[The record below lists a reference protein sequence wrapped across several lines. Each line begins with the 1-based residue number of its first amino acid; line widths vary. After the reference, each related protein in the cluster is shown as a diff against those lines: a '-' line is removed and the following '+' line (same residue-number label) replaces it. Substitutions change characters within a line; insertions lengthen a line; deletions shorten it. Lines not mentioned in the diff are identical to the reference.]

1 MSWRGVRWSPG
12 GRATAETTHRPTP
25 EPRRRKARGE
35 EWRRETQR
43 RRGPKQ
49 RRGAGREA
57 RGRPGGAEVLR
68 VGHVGPSSGGGG
80 SETQGSPAIRG
91 LVARIPEAPAPPGA
105 SRADAESAPRLPGMG
120 SALRTGLS
128 LETEL
133 RGREPLPHTSSR
145 DLPPP
150 PQPWSHTHTVP
161 QFTLSLGAADP
172 GAESVKEAPRHR
184 TREPRARGA
193 AAGLSPP
200 NRQRG
205 RTWDLRCTGCGGP
218 RSAGDSHREGREA
231 APATPGSA
239 DQSSAALGG
248 LPGGGDGGPG
258 LPDPEG
264 RQGQWGRDVRRDRF
278 RERERLKT

>member
-12 GRATAETTHRPTP
+12 GRATAEATHRPTP

-68 VGHVGPSSGGGG
+68 VGHVGPRSGGGG

-150 PQPWSHTHTVP
+150 PQPWSHTHTPSPSLHLVSAPRTQAPRASRRLRDTAHANPGPEGRPRGLVP
-161 QFTLSLGAADP
+161 RTSSGVGPGTCAARAAGDP
-172 GAESVKEAPRHR
+172 GPLATPTA
-184 TREPRARGA
+184 RAGRRRQRPPA
-193 AAGLSPP
+193 AQASPP
-200 NRQRG
+200 RLSEASR
-205 RTWDLRCTGCGGP
+205 
-218 RSAGDSHREGREA
+218 AEEMA
-231 APATPGSA
+231 APAFRTQRGGRASGGEMCAGTGS
-239 DQSSAALGG
+239 G
-248 LPGGGDGGPG
+248 
-258 LPDPEG
+258 
-264 RQGQWGRDVRRDRF
+264 
-278 RERERLKT
+278 RERG